1 MRYWQQMAGIGLLA
15 LGLGGCE
22 SVQRMAQNIPGAG
35 HIPGLS
41 SEGPVE
47 ATVPRQVPFP
57 ADTYAALPKTGTA
70 TIKGRLAYQLTSGQ
84 TVYGD
89 HEKVSIAPAT
99 EYSAEA
105 ADRALAG
112 QRVEPADPRA
122 QAYTH
127 MTTTDANG
135 YFTATGIPAGTFYVA
150 GTVALPDGQGRS
162 PFILKQVR
170 VKDGGSLRVDLSR

>member
-1 MRYWQQMAGIGLLA
+1 MRQWQVVAGAVLMMGLV
-15 LGLGGCE
+15 GCE
-22 SVQRMAQNIPGAG
+22 SIQKVADNFPGM
-35 HIPGLS
+35 S
-41 SEGPVE
+41 SEG
-47 ATVPRQVPFP
+47 TVDSAPAETTVKRQVPFP
-57 ADTYAALPKTGTA
+57 AETYAALPKTGTA
-70 TIKGRLAYQLTSGQ
+70 TVKGRLAYQLTSGQ

-127 MTTTDANG
+127 MVTTDGNG

-150 GTVALPDGQGRS
+150 GTVALPEGRGRS

-170 VKDGGSLRVDLSR
+170 VKEGGSVDVDLSR

>member
-1 MRYWQQMAGIGLLA
+1 MRQWQIWAGAVLMMGLA
-15 LGLGGCE
+15 GCE
-22 SVQRMAQNIPGAG
+22 SIQKMADNFPGMSSAG
-35 HIPGLS
+35 
-41 SEGPVE
+41 
-47 ATVPRQVPFP
+47 TVDSAPTVKRQVPFP
-57 ADTYAALPKTGTA
+57 VDTYAALSKTGTA

-84 TVYGD
+84 TVYGNR
-89 HEKVSIAPAT
+89 EKVSIAPAT

-105 ADRALAG
+105 ADKALAG

-122 QAYTH
+122 QTYTH

-150 GTVALPDGQGRS
+150 GTVALPGGQGRS

-170 VKDGGSLRVDLSR
+170 VKEGGSVNVELSR

>member
-1 MRYWQQMAGIGLLA
+1 MRDWQTMAGLGLLI

-22 SVQRMAQNIPGAG
+22 SAQRMAQSVPGAE

-41 SEGPVE
+41 KPAPVE
-47 ATVPRQVPFP
+47 TTVPRQVPFP
-57 ADTYAALPKTGTA
+57 EQTYAALEKTGTA
-70 TIKGRLAYQLTSGQ
+70 TIAGRLFYEHPEGG
-84 TVYGD
+84 TVYGRG
-89 HEKVSIAPAT
+89 ERVSIAPVT

-105 ADRALAG
+105 AERALAG

-127 MTTTDANG
+127 TATTDGRG
-135 YFTATGIPAGTFYVA
+135 YFSASGLPAGTFYVA
-150 GTVALPDGQGRS
+150 GTVALPEGGRS

-170 VKDGGSLRVDLSR
+170 VRDGATAEVELAR

>member
-1 MRYWQQMAGIGLLA
+1 MRQWQVLTGAVLMMGLA
-15 LGLGGCE
+15 GCE
-22 SVQRMAQNIPGAG
+22 SIQNMADNLPGMSSAG
-35 HIPGLS
+35 
-41 SEGPVE
+41 
-47 ATVPRQVPFP
+47 TVDSAPTVKRQVPFP
-57 ADTYAALPKTGTA
+57 VETYAALAKTGTA

-84 TVYGD
+84 TVYGNR
-89 HEKVSIAPAT
+89 EKVSIAPAT

-105 ADRALAG
+105 ADKALAG

-150 GTVALPDGQGRS
+150 GTVALPGGQGRS

-170 VKDGGSLRVDLSR
+170 VKEGGSANVTLRR

>member
-1 MRYWQQMAGIGLLA
+1 MRQWQIWAGAVLMMGLA
-15 LGLGGCE
+15 GCE
-22 SVQRMAQNIPGAG
+22 SIQKMADNFPGM
-35 HIPGLS
+35 S
-41 SEGPVE
+41 SVG
-47 ATVPRQVPFP
+47 TVDSAPTVKRQVPFP
-57 ADTYAALPKTGTA
+57 VDTYAALSKTGTA

-84 TVYGD
+84 TVYGNR
-89 HEKVSIAPAT
+89 EKVSIAPAT

-105 ADRALAG
+105 ADKALAG

-150 GTVALPDGQGRS
+150 GTVALPGGQGRS

-170 VKDGGSLRVDLSR
+170 VKEGGSVNVELSR

>member
-1 MRYWQQMAGIGLLA
+1 MRQWQVVAGALVMMGLA
-15 LGLGGCE
+15 GCE
-22 SVQRMAQNIPGAG
+22 SLQNMADNFPGM
-35 HIPGLS
+35 S
-41 SEGPVE
+41 SEGAIESAPQE
-47 ATVPRQVPFP
+47 ATVRREVPFP

-70 TIKGRLAYQLTSGQ
+70 SIKGRLAYQLTSGQ

-105 ADRALAG
+105 ADKALAG

-150 GTVALPDGQGRS
+150 GTMALPNGQGRS

-170 VKDGGSLRVDLSR
+170 VKEGGSTSVDLSR

>member
-1 MRYWQQMAGIGLLA
+1 MRQWQVWAGAVLMMGLA
-15 LGLGGCE
+15 GCE
-22 SVQRMAQNIPGAG
+22 SIQKMADNLPGMSSAG
-35 HIPGLS
+35 TVD
-41 SEGPVE
+41 SEP
-47 ATVPRQVPFP
+47 TVKRQVPFP
-57 ADTYAALPKTGTA
+57 VETYAALPKTGTA

-84 TVYGD
+84 TVYGNR
-89 HEKVSIAPAT
+89 EKVSIAPAT

-135 YFTATGIPAGTFYVA
+135 YFTATDIPAGTFYVA
-150 GTVALPDGQGRS
+150 GTVALPNGQGRS

-170 VKDGGSLRVDLSR
+170 VKEGGSVNVTLSR